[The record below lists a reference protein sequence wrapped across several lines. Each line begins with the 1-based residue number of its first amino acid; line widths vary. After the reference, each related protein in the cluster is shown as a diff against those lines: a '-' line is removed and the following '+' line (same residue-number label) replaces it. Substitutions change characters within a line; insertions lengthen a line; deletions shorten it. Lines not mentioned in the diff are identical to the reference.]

1 MKTSESIMLSDQK
14 YRAGSLVDFAA
25 ALLTKAGMPNDRANV
40 VAEAL
45 VEGDLLG
52 HTTHGLQ
59 LLPLYLTALAKH
71 QIQAEGDPTTVADK
85 GSAITWDG
93 NWLPG
98 PWLMRRAMDIAFSR
112 ISEHPV
118 VTIVIRRAGHI
129 GCLAVYPRIATER
142 DLMMLVSCSD
152 PSVAV
157 VAPSGAVEGR
167 ISPNPIA
174 AGWPTETEPVILDI
188 CPSTTTSGMVA
199 RASRSGERLPG
210 PWLIDRSGKA
220 SDDPGVLAEKPPGA
234 ILPLGGLDLGHKGFA
249 LGLLVEA
256 FTGALAGYGRANKTD
271 HWGATV
277 YMQIIDPS
285 AFGGI
290 DAFKRETS
298 YISNS
303 CRAAAAVPGQP
314 PVRMPGERALH
325 LRAQQFDQGIRLH
338 RGILPLI
345 EDWAENFH
353 VPMPVAF
360 AASSE

>member
-1 MKTSESIMLSDQK
+1 METYESMLSDQI

-25 ALLTKAGMPNDRANV
+25 ALLTKAGMPNDRADV
-40 VAEAL
+40 VAETL
-45 VEGDLLG
+45 VEGDMLG

-59 LLPLYLTALAKH
+59 LLPLYLTALTKR
-71 QIQAEGDPTTVADK
+71 QIQIQGDPTTVADR

-98 PWLMRRAMDIAFSR
+98 PWLVRRAMDIAFSR
-112 ISEHPV
+112 IGEHPV
-118 VTIVIRRAGHI
+118 VTFVIRRAGHI
-129 GCLAVYPRIATER
+129 GCLAVYPRIAAER
-142 DLMMLVSCSD
+142 DLMMLLSCSD

-157 VAPSGAVEGR
+157 VAPSGATEGR

-174 AGWPTETEPVILDI
+174 AGWPTETDSVILDI

-210 PWLIDRSGKA
+210 PWLIDSSGMA
-220 SDDPGVLAEKPPGA
+220 TDDPAVLSQKPPGA
-234 ILPLGGLDLGHKGFA
+234 IMPLGGLDLGHKGFA

-256 FTGALAGYGRANKTD
+256 FTCALAGYGRADQTD

-285 AFGGI
+285 AFGGL

-298 YISNS
+298 YIANS
-303 CRAAAAVPGQP
+303 CRTAAAGPGQP
-314 PVRMPGERALH
+314 PIRMPGERALR
-325 LRAQQFDQGIRLH
+325 LRAQQLDQGIRLH

-345 EDWAENFH
+345 EDWAENFS
-353 VPMPVAF
+353 VTMPVAF